1 MRQRLP
7 YALLAACIVVL
18 DQISKYLVDHFM
30 EVHETRPVI
39 DGLLHLTYV
48 RNRGGAFG
56 FLSHADLPGQAW
68 IFTAVSVVALAA
80 IAVYSSRIPAAQRVP
95 QTGLALIMGG
105 AVGNL
110 LNRAAHGYV
119 IDFVDA
125 FWGPH
130 HWPAF
135 NLADSCISIGVGL
148 LVLDS
153 FRASEPAAAGAA
165 SSSTTQA
172 PAGRSD

>member
-7 YALLAACIVVL
+7 YALVAACVVVL
-18 DQISKYLVDHFM
+18 DQVTKYLIDHFM

-39 DGLLHLTYV
+39 YGLLHLTYV

-68 IFTAVSVVALAA
+68 IFATVSVVALAA
-80 IAVYSSRIPAAQRVP
+80 IGAYSLRIPATQRLP
-95 QTGLALIMGG
+95 QSGLALIMGG

-148 LVLDS
+148 LILDS
-153 FRASEPAAAGAA
+153 FRAAEPAAAGAA
-165 SSSTTQA
+165 NSGAAQA
-172 PAGRSD
+172 PAGRSE